1 MSMTLSRFLHI
12 CEHRIQAL
20 FRREKLDDQLE
31 QELSFHLEQLVQE
44 NIQAGMRADLARVE
58 ARRTLGNFV
67 VIKEECRDQRR
78 VTWIHDF
85 RQDLRYALQMMRKHA
100 VLTAIAAMALAVC
113 IGANTV
119 VLSSWLTLAVGDL
132 PVPDA
137 DRVVTIGTFRDLDR
151 PGGNASI
158 PEYVAWKE
166 RTRSFESMGTSIT
179 VHQDLGADQP
189 GAHPERLVGQAVTQ
203 SLFQTLRV
211 QPVLGRLFSE
221 DEARFGKAPA
231 RVVVL
236 SERLWQRRFKG
247 DRNILG
253 REIHLDGRSMTV
265 IGVMPASFWYPNK
278 DSEYWVP
285 LGVTRFQ
292 LENSARLFLVTARLA
307 NGTTLE
313 QAQADV
319 GNVAAQLA
327 HDFPERYKG
336 FSMRAIPLREHW
348 FGWFRKPLLMLEVA
362 VALGLLIACA
372 NVSTLLLKRVPVRR
386 PEISRRLLMGAGR
399 GRIVRQFLAE
409 SLLLSVIGGALALL
423 IAAWGVTSFDY
434 VSPPPGRLP
443 ITVIG
448 EMKGI
453 PQFTVLLSAISCLL
467 LGFLPALAAV
477 SSGNSP
483 RQTEGR
489 RSPAGILVAVQ
500 VSLALVLLVPSGLL
514 INSFIRL
521 ALDDRGFDPRGVLT
535 FQYRIP
541 RCGLC
546 GTFRLISRDARHGC
560 ETSDARDATCLR
572 ELENTSWRRF
582 GCGFFGSSRER
593 HPLADG
599 NPACRRTRNSRKPS
613 GARGGKHHLSPRH
626 GKLLLH
632 PEDASRQWPE
642 LRRSRYFIGSMGCCH
657 QRDPRST
664 VLAGRESHRKA
675 FHRRRRRLASACV
688 KWLALCA
695 TFRCNMSVPA
705 HPGLWPTRCT
715 VNNPRD
721 ISAEMPACSAR

>member
-1 MSMTLSRFLHI
+1 M
-12 CEHRIQAL
+12 
-20 FRREKLDDQLE
+20 
-31 QELSFHLEQLVQE
+31 
-44 NIQAGMRADLARVE
+44 
-58 ARRTLGNFV
+58 
-67 VIKEECRDQRR
+67 
-78 VTWIHDF
+78 
-85 RQDLRYALQMMRKHA
+85 
-100 VLTAIAAMALAVC
+100 
-113 IGANTV
+113 
-119 VLSSWLTLAVGDL
+119 
-132 PVPDA
+132 
-137 DRVVTIGTFRDLDR
+137 
-151 PGGNASI
+151 
-158 PEYVAWKE
+158 
-166 RTRSFESMGTSIT
+166 
-179 VHQDLGADQP
+179 
-189 GAHPERLVGQAVTQ
+189 
-203 SLFQTLRV
+203 
-211 QPVLGRLFSE
+211 LGRLFSE

-236 SERLWQRRFKG
+236 SHSLWQRRFKG

-541 RCGLC
+541 ATDYAVPSGL
-546 GTFRLISRDARHGC
+546 FRGMPAMDAKPPTLEMQRVYEKLKTLPGADSVAASSAPPVNGILLPTATLHVEGRGIPANPA
-560 ETSDARDATCLR
+560 EREAASATYLLVTENFFSTMKTPLVSGRSFDARD
-572 ELENTSWRRF
+572 TSSAPWVAVINETLARRF
-582 GCGFFGSSRER
+582 WPGENPIGKRFIVDAASGEREREVVGVVRDVPLQYVRTGPPRPVAYTLYRQQSERYLGGNAGMFGQMTFFVRSSRD
-593 HPLADG
+593 PMSLV
-599 NPACRRTRNSRKPS
+599 PAVKAAVAAVDPNRPPARFQTLTSFVGTGMRTRGFYVSTL
-613 GARGGKHHLSPRH
+613 ATF
-626 GKLLLH
+626 
-632 PEDASRQWPE
+632 A
-642 LRRSRYFIGSMGCCH
+642 FMA
-657 QRDPRST
+657 T
-664 VLAGRESHRKA
+664 VLAALGIYNVVTLSVSQRMRQGRIRTA
-675 FHRRRRRLASACV
+675 LGLRARDIVAAASACALRSV
-688 KWLALCA
+688 AVGVLLGLAGALALTRWIESQLWGVTATDPA
-695 TFRCNMSVPA
+695 TFSVVTLLLVAVSAAAWFIPARKALRVKTNRCAASSGDVDRIRVRA
-705 HPGLWPTRCT
+705 HQFGQRHR
-715 VNNPRD
+715 NSGMIR
-721 ISAEMPACSAR
+721 